1 MGCGNAGSGKGPEPG
16 ARAARCATRFDAL
29 EPSGGQLAAAART
42 TGAKHLAAT
51 DSSHTRAETVTPL
64 AHEIAGLESALHR
77 LPLVNFL
84 HRPAK
89 GKTARTKRAAT
100 QATAIRARG

>member
-1 MGCGNAGSGKGPEPG
+1 VFTPPASTLSKS
-16 ARAARCATRFDAL
+16 
-29 EPSGGQLAAAART
+29 SGGQLAATART

-51 DSSHTRAETVTPL
+51 DSGHTRAETVTPL

-84 HRPAK
+84 HRPTT
-89 GKTARTKRAAT
+89 GQTARTKRAAAP
-100 QATAIRARG
+100 ATTIRARG